1 MHCIFLKG
9 QPVRG
14 VVNIGQNIQMSDLN
28 SLRSTSCA
36 ARVDQGQDRL
46 GIVNRI
52 RTGVALEVQRFL
64 V

>member
-46 GIVNRI
+46 GDRK
-52 RTGVALEVQRFL
+52 
-64 V
+64 